1 MTHFILNKKGYPC
14 EFLHVTVHTEWLIF
28 FDNIAEKNV
37 FLSSKSGTISILPLA
52 TQMLVATET
61 TEMLQMPG
69 LFLSKSVFP
78 GKN

>member
-28 FDNIAEKNV
+28 FDNIAEKISV
-37 FLSSKSGTISILPLA
+37 FVFKKVEQFQLPLA

-69 LFLSKSVFP
+69 LFLGKSVFP
-78 GKN
+78 SKN